1 MRLILQYCLRLV
13 YLLVIC
19 SAFGSVQAQS
29 LETVRYT
36 NEILLGVNFNTNAG
50 FIGGASGQVSF
61 KKSDY
66 LYQFVGLEIV
76 NVKHDQE
83 QKVTNF
89 GTGDNFIFG
98 KQNYLFAIRPHV
110 GFQKIVF
117 PPAREEGVQVNLS
130 LAAGPSIGFIK
141 PYYIKYDYSRYG
153 DLTLIREE
161 AYDPSIHTNPNKI
174 TGNGSVLRGFGEAKL
189 AGGMHLK
196 GSVIFYFGNYGKHV
210 SGLEAGGLLEAYVK
224 GGPGRLEP
232 NRINI
237 IPFANNQWIF
247 SSLFLNIFF
256 GWRK

>member
-1 MRLILQYCLRLV
+1 MRPGPFYSLHLVFLIMM
-13 YLLVIC
+13 C
-19 SAFGSVQAQS
+19 SSFIDTQAQN

-36 NEILLGVNFNTNAG
+36 NEKLLGVNFNTNGG
-50 FIGGASGQVSF
+50 FLGGGTGQISF

-66 LYQFVGLEIV
+66 LYQFIGLEIV

-98 KQNYLFAIRPHV
+98 KQNYLFSIRPHV
-110 GFQKIVF
+110 GLQKIMF
-117 PPAREEGVQVNLS
+117 PPAREEGVQVNLC
-130 LAAGPSIGFIK
+130 LAGGPSIGFIK

-161 AYDPSIHTNPNKI
+161 AYDPAVHNNSNKI
-174 TGNGSVLRGFGEAKL
+174 TGNGSILRGFGESKL
-189 AGGMHLK
+189 AAGLHLK
-196 GSVIFYFGNYGKHV
+196 GSVVFYFGNYGKHV
-210 SGLEAGGLLEAYVK
+210 SGLEAGGLLEAYFK
-224 GGPGRLEP
+224 GGPGGLEP

-237 IPFANNQWIF
+237 IPFATNQWLF